1 MTVLT
6 AGLAVLILPGCAFIG
21 WQLRGLVE
29 ERFFDRLE
37 AYLDKRIDLMLGL
50 RAEHDQT
57 ESVP

>member
-1 MTVLT
+1 MNVLT
-6 AGLAVLILPGCAFIG
+6 IGLAVLILPGCAFIG

-37 AYLDKRIDLMLGL
+37 AYLDRRIDLMLGL
-50 RAEHDQT
+50 RTAHDPN